1 MRELD
6 PRIHREPPFR
16 GASKASEPES
26 RTVRAGFRV
35 CAQGASRNDEVK
47 PMDCRVKPNNDDKK
61 LPATGCCDLTQPEMG
76 WRGSAPTIR
85 MQSQGFTA
93 TGESF
98 MASLDSVSIAILLGA
113 VLVMAG
119 ILSSL
124 LALRFGA
131 PLLLVFL
138 FIGMF
143 AGDSG
148 PGQIRFDDVR
158 TTYLV
163 GSVALALILF
173 DGGLRTRFQSIRTV
187 LAPSMVLATAGVLLT
202 ALITAPIARYALD
215 LNWTEALL
223 VGAVVASTDAAAVF
237 LLVHAQGLRLRPR
250 VGATLE
256 VESGT
261 NDPFAVFLTLM
272 LVELISL
279 GESSVWHVALEFT
292 REAVLGAIVGVLGGR
307 LVVLA
312 LNRVALPQG
321 LHAPFVT
328 TAALVIFGAA
338 QIAHASGFLAVYLAG
353 IIIGNRPTRAHNSVV
368 AFLDAA
374 TWLAQIVMFVL
385 LGLLV
390 SPQRLVGSL
399 TPAVVVALVLMLV
412 ARPLAVLLCL
422 APFRFSW
429 REKAFIAWV
438 GLRGAVAIFLASIP
452 MLVGLS
458 KAYLYFDVAFVVV
471 IISLLLQGWT
481 LAFAARR
488 LHVALPRSDRGP
500 RRVELDLPGQLEQ
513 QLVGYSVR
521 PKSLYLRRGLI
532 PSWSKPTLVIRDQ
545 KILSPAEAEPV
556 AAGDYIYLLAP
567 PEKAE
572 ALDRFFVDMAP
583 SAAPDPHLL
592 GDFTVSGE
600 ITLGDLAN
608 IYDVA
613 IDAEQSQLTL
623 ADYFDVHLDHAPK
636 EGATLP
642 LDSIVLVARSLGG
655 GRVNVVGL
663 RLPEDGEDAAPETRG
678 ASIKRKL
685 SRAWKS
691 VAGI

>member
-1 MRELD
+1 
-6 PRIHREPPFR
+6 
-16 GASKASEPES
+16 
-26 RTVRAGFRV
+26 
-35 CAQGASRNDEVK
+35 
-47 PMDCRVKPNNDDKK
+47 
-61 LPATGCCDLTQPEMG
+61 
-76 WRGSAPTIR
+76 
-85 MQSQGFTA
+85 
-93 TGESF
+93 

-138 FIGMF
+138 LIGVM
-143 AGDSG
+143 AGESG
-148 PGQIRFDDVR
+148 PGKLQFDDLR

-173 DGGLRTRFQSIRTV
+173 DGGLRTRFQTISAVI
-187 LAPSMVLATAGVLLT
+187 APSMVLATVGVLLT
-202 ALITAPIARYALD
+202 ALITAPVAKYALD
-215 LNWTEALL
+215 LNWTESLL

-256 VESGT
+256 AESGS

-272 LVELISL
+272 LVEFISV
-279 GESSVWHVALEFT
+279 GHSSPAHVVLELA
-292 REAVLGAIVGVLGGR
+292 REAVLGAVIGVVGGR
-307 LVVLA
+307 IMVVA
-312 LNRVALPQG
+312 LNHVALPQG

-328 TAALVIFGAA
+328 TTALVIFGAA
-338 QIAHASGFLAVYLAG
+338 QLVHSSGFLAVYLAG
-353 IIIGNRPTRAHNSVV
+353 IIVGNRPTRAHNSIVT
-368 AFLDAA
+368 FLDAA

-390 SPQRLVGSL
+390 SPHRLGTSIG
-399 TPAVVVALVLMLV
+399 PAVIVAFVLMLV
-412 ARPLAVLLCL
+412 ARPAAVFLCL
-422 APFRFSW
+422 SPFRFNW
-429 REKAFIAWV
+429 REKLFIAWT

-481 LAFAARR
+481 LAAAARR
-488 LHVALPRSDRGP
+488 LHVALPRSERGP

-513 QLVGYSVR
+513 ELVGYPVR
-521 PKSLYLRRGLI
+521 PRSLYFRRGLI

-545 KILSPAEAEPV
+545 HILSPAEADPV
-556 AAGDYIYLLAP
+556 AAGDYLYLLAP

-572 ALDRFFVDMAP
+572 ALDRFFVDMQP

-592 GDFTVSGE
+592 GDFMVSGE
-600 ITLGDLAN
+600 HTLSELAE
-608 IYDVA
+608 IYGVKVA
-613 IDAEQSQLTL
+613 EDEAKLTL
-623 ADYFDVHLDHAPK
+623 SDYFDVHLDNAPK
-636 EGATLP
+636 EGATVP
-642 LDSIVLVARSLGG
+642 LDSIVLVARNLSG

-663 RLPEDGEDAAPETRG
+663 RLPEEEEASKPLTRAA
-678 ASIKRKL
+678 AF
-685 SRAWKS
+685 
-691 VAGI
+691 

>member
-1 MRELD
+1 
-6 PRIHREPPFR
+6 
-16 GASKASEPES
+16 
-26 RTVRAGFRV
+26 
-35 CAQGASRNDEVK
+35 
-47 PMDCRVKPNNDDKK
+47 
-61 LPATGCCDLTQPEMG
+61 
-76 WRGSAPTIR
+76 
-85 MQSQGFTA
+85 
-93 TGESF
+93 
-98 MASLDSVSIAILLGA
+98 MASLDQVSIAILLGA

-138 FIGMF
+138 FIGVL

-148 PGQIRFDDVR
+148 PGRIEFDDVR

-173 DGGLRTRFQSIRTV
+173 DGGLRTRFATIRAV
-187 LAPSMVLATAGVLLT
+187 LAPSMVLATIGVLLT
-202 ALITAPIARYALD
+202 AAITAPAAKYALD

-223 VGAVVASTDAAAVF
+223 VGAVIASTDAAAVF

-256 VESGT
+256 AESGS

-272 LVELISL
+272 LVEFISV
-279 GESSVWHVALEFT
+279 GHSTPGHVLMELLQ
-292 REAVLGAIVGVLGGR
+292 EAVLGAIIGVFGGR
-307 LVVLA
+307 VMVIA

-328 TAALVIFGAA
+328 TTALVIFGAA
-338 QIAHASGFLAVYLAG
+338 QLAHASGFLAVYLAG
-353 IIIGNRPTRAHNSVV
+353 IIVGNRPTRAHNSVV

-390 SPQRLVGSL
+390 SPHRLGA
-399 TPAVVVALVLMLV
+399 TIGPAVIVALVLMLV
-412 ARPLAVLLCL
+412 ARPIAVFLCL
-422 APFRFSW
+422 APFRFNW
-429 REKAFIAWV
+429 REKVFIAWT

-452 MLVGLS
+452 MLVGLT

-481 LAFAARR
+481 LGVAARR
-488 LHVALPRSDRGP
+488 LHVALPRTERGP

-513 QLVGYSVR
+513 ELVGYSVR
-521 PKSLYLRRGLI
+521 PRSLFFRRGLI
-532 PSWSKPTLVIRDQ
+532 PSWSKPTLVIRNEN
-545 KILSPAEAEPV
+545 ILTPAEAEPI
-556 AAGDYIYLLAP
+556 APGDYIYLLAP
-567 PEKAE
+567 PERAD
-572 ALDRFFVDMAP
+572 ALDRFFVDMQP

-592 GDFTVSGE
+592 GDFMVSGE
-600 ITLGDLAN
+600 HTLSELAE
-608 IYDVA
+608 IYGVK
-613 IDAEQSQLTL
+613 IDENEARLTL
-623 ADYFDVHLDHAPK
+623 SDYFDVHLDHAPK
-636 EGATLP
+636 EGATVP
-642 LDSIVLVARSLGG
+642 LDSIMLVARNLSG

-663 RLPEDGEDAAPETRG
+663 RLPEDEDEVKPLTRTQSFKKRLGEVWT
-678 ASIKRKL
+678 
-685 SRAWKS
+685 S

>member
-1 MRELD
+1 
-6 PRIHREPPFR
+6 
-16 GASKASEPES
+16 
-26 RTVRAGFRV
+26 
-35 CAQGASRNDEVK
+35 
-47 PMDCRVKPNNDDKK
+47 
-61 LPATGCCDLTQPEMG
+61 
-76 WRGSAPTIR
+76 
-85 MQSQGFTA
+85 
-93 TGESF
+93 

-138 FIGMF
+138 LVGML

-148 PGQIRFDDVR
+148 PGRLQFDDVR

-173 DGGLRTRFQSIRTV
+173 DGGLKTRFASIRTV
-187 LAPSMVLATAGVLLT
+187 LVPSMVLATAGVLLT
-202 ALITAPIARYALD
+202 ALITAPVARYVLD
-215 LNWTEALL
+215 LNWTESLL

-237 LLVHAQGLRLRPR
+237 LLVHTQGLRLRPR

-256 VESGT
+256 AESGT
-261 NDPFAVFLTLM
+261 NDPFAIFLTLM
-272 LVELISL
+272 LVEFISI
-279 GESSVWHVALEFT
+279 GQSSASHIAMEFIQ
-292 REAVLGAIVGVLGGR
+292 EAVLGAIIGVIGGR

-312 LNRVALPQG
+312 LNYVALPQG

-328 TAALVIFGAA
+328 TAALVIFGGS
-338 QIAHASGFLAVYLAG
+338 QIVHASGFLAVYLAG

-368 AFLDAA
+368 TFLDAA

-390 SPQRLVGSL
+390 SPHRLLSSAGG
-399 TPAVVVALVLMLV
+399 AVLVAFALMLV
-412 ARPLAVLLCL
+412 ARPLAVLICL
-422 APFRFSW
+422 APFKFNW
-429 REKAFIAWV
+429 REKIFIAWT

-481 LAFAARR
+481 LGPAARR
-488 LHVALPRSDRGP
+488 LHVALPRAERGP

-513 QLVGYSVR
+513 QLVGYPVR
-521 PKSLYLRRGLI
+521 PKSLYFRRGLI
-532 PSWSKPTLVIRDQ
+532 PSWSKPTLVIRDER
-545 KILSPAEAEPV
+545 ILTPVEADPV
-556 AAGDYIYLLAP
+556 APGDYIYLLAP
-567 PEKAE
+567 PERAE

-583 SAAPDPHLL
+583 SSTPDPHLL
-592 GDFTVSGE
+592 GDFMVSGE
-600 ITLGDLAN
+600 HTLGELAE
-608 IYDVA
+608 IYGVKVDEHQA
-613 IDAEQSQLTL
+613 KLTL
-623 ADYFDVHLDHAPK
+623 ADYFDINLDRAPK
-636 EGATLP
+636 EGAELA
-642 LDSIVLVARSLGG
+642 LDEIVLVARSISG

-663 RLPEDGEDAAPETRG
+663 RLPEEEEVAPQTRMQTVR
-678 ASIKRKL
+678 RKL
-685 SRAWKS
+685 ADIWAS
-691 VAGI
+691 VAGV

>member
-1 MRELD
+1 
-6 PRIHREPPFR
+6 
-16 GASKASEPES
+16 
-26 RTVRAGFRV
+26 
-35 CAQGASRNDEVK
+35 
-47 PMDCRVKPNNDDKK
+47 
-61 LPATGCCDLTQPEMG
+61 
-76 WRGSAPTIR
+76 
-85 MQSQGFTA
+85 
-93 TGESF
+93 
-98 MASLDSVSIAILLGA
+98 MASLDSVSLGILLGA

-138 FIGMF
+138 LIGML
-143 AGDSG
+143 AGNAG
-148 PGQIRFDDVR
+148 PGHLQFDDLR

-173 DGGLRTRFQSIRTV
+173 DGGLRTRFQNISAV
-187 LAPSMVLATAGVLLT
+187 LLPSMVLATIGVLVT
-202 ALITAPIARYALD
+202 ALVTAPVAGYMLD

-223 VGAVVASTDAAAVF
+223 VAAVVASTDAAAVF

-256 VESGT
+256 AESGT

-272 LVELISL
+272 LVELISVGDSSISHVLMEL
-279 GESSVWHVALEFT
+279 G
-292 REAVLGAIVGVLGGR
+292 RQAVLGAIAGVLGGR
-307 LVVLA
+307 LVVVA

-328 TAALVIFGAA
+328 TAALVIFGASEL
-338 QIAHASGFLAVYLAG
+338 AHASGFLAVYLAG

-368 AFLDAA
+368 TFLDAA

-390 SPQRLVGSL
+390 SPHRLVVSII
-399 TPAVVVALVLMLV
+399 PAVVVALVLMLA
-412 ARPLAVLLCL
+412 ARPIAVFLCL
-422 APFRFSW
+422 APFRFNW
-429 REKAFIAWV
+429 REKLFIAWT

-481 LAFAARR
+481 LAAAARR
-488 LHVALPRSDRGP
+488 LHVALPRTERGP

-513 QLVGYSVR
+513 QLVGYPVR
-521 PKSLYLRRGLI
+521 AKSLYFRRGLT
-532 PSWSKPTLVIRDQ
+532 PSWSKPTLVIRDAH
-545 KILSPAEAEPV
+545 ILSPGEAEPV
-556 AAGDYIYLLAP
+556 RPGDYIYLLAP

-572 ALDRFFVDMAP
+572 ALDRFFVDMPP
-583 SAAPDPHLL
+583 STAPDPHLL

-600 ITLGDLAN
+600 HTLGELA
-608 IYDVA
+608 DVYGVTVG
-613 IDAEQSQLTL
+613 DEQAKQTL
-623 ADYFDVHLDHAPK
+623 ADYFDIHLDHAPK
-636 EGATLP
+636 EGATLE
-642 LDSIVLVARSLGG
+642 LDSIVLVARSISG

-663 RLPEDGEDAAPETRG
+663 RMPEDPEEVPAMTRIG
-678 ASIKRKL
+678 SLRRKL
-685 SRAWKS
+685 ASFWSS

>member
-1 MRELD
+1 
-6 PRIHREPPFR
+6 
-16 GASKASEPES
+16 
-26 RTVRAGFRV
+26 
-35 CAQGASRNDEVK
+35 
-47 PMDCRVKPNNDDKK
+47 
-61 LPATGCCDLTQPEMG
+61 
-76 WRGSAPTIR
+76 
-85 MQSQGFTA
+85 
-93 TGESF
+93 
-98 MASLDSVSIAILLGA
+98 MASLDQVSIAILLGA

-138 FIGMF
+138 FIGIL

-148 PGQIRFDDVR
+148 PGQLQFDDVR

-173 DGGLRTRFQSIRTV
+173 DGGLRTRFQSIRAV
-187 LAPSMVLATAGVLLT
+187 LAPSMVLATVGVLLT
-202 ALITAPIARYALD
+202 AAITAPAAKYALD

-256 VESGT
+256 AESGS

-272 LVELISL
+272 LVEFSTIS
-279 GESSVWHVALEFT
+279 HVLLELAQ
-292 REAVLGAIVGVLGGR
+292 EAILGAVIGVIGGR
-307 LVVLA
+307 AMVIA

-321 LHAPFVT
+321 LHAPFVAT
-328 TAALVIFGAA
+328 TALVIFGAA
-338 QIAHASGFLAVYLAG
+338 QLVHGSGFFAVYLAG
-353 IIIGNRPTRAHNSVV
+353 IIVGNRPTRAHNSVV

-390 SPQRLVGSL
+390 SPHRLGDSVG
-399 TPAVVVALVLMLV
+399 PAVIVALVLMLV
-412 ARPLAVLLCL
+412 ARPVAVFLCL
-422 APFRFSW
+422 APFRFNW
-429 REKAFIAWV
+429 REKLFIAWV

-481 LAFAARR
+481 LAPAARR
-488 LHVALPRSDRGP
+488 LHVALPRSERGP

-513 QLVGYSVR
+513 ELVGYPVR
-521 PKSLYLRRGLI
+521 SKSLYFRRGLI
-532 PSWSKPTLVIRDQ
+532 PSWSKPTLVIRNEQ
-545 KILSPAEAEPV
+545 ILTPAEAEPV
-556 AAGDYIYLLAP
+556 APGDYIYLLAP
-567 PEKAE
+567 PERAG
-572 ALDRFFVDMAP
+572 ALDRFFVDMQP
-583 SAAPDPHLL
+583 SSAPDPHLL
-592 GDFTVSGE
+592 GDFMVSGE
-600 ITLGDLAN
+600 HTLSELAE
-608 IYDVA
+608 IYGVKVEEDQA
-613 IDAEQSQLTL
+613 KLTL
-623 ADYFDVHLDHAPK
+623 SDYFDVHLDNAPK
-636 EGATLP
+636 AGATLP
-642 LDSIVLVARSLGG
+642 LDSIVLVARSISGE
-655 GRVNVVGL
+655 RVNVVGL
-663 RLPEDGEDAAPETRG
+663 RLPEDEKKAAKLTRMQSLKRRLGELWT
-678 ASIKRKL
+678 
-685 SRAWKS
+685 S

>member
-1 MRELD
+1 
-6 PRIHREPPFR
+6 
-16 GASKASEPES
+16 
-26 RTVRAGFRV
+26 
-35 CAQGASRNDEVK
+35 
-47 PMDCRVKPNNDDKK
+47 
-61 LPATGCCDLTQPEMG
+61 
-76 WRGSAPTIR
+76 
-85 MQSQGFTA
+85 
-93 TGESF
+93 

-138 FIGMF
+138 LIGML

-148 PGQIRFDDVR
+148 PGHLRFDDVR

-173 DGGLRTRFQSIRTV
+173 DGGLRTRFPNIRAV
-187 LAPSMVLATAGVLLT
+187 LAPSMALATIGVLLT
-202 ALITAPIARYALD
+202 ALVTAPVAKYVLD

-223 VGAVVASTDAAAVF
+223 LGAVVASTDAAAVF
-237 LLVHAQGLRLRPR
+237 LLVHAHGVRLRPR

-256 VESGT
+256 AESGT

-272 LVELISL
+272 LVELISA
-279 GESSVWHVALEFT
+279 GESSAWHVGLEFG
-292 REAVLGAIVGVLGGR
+292 REALLGTIIGVVGGR

-328 TAALVIFGAA
+328 TAALVIFGGT
-338 QIAHASGFLAVYLAG
+338 QIAHGSGFLAVYLAG
-353 IIIGNRPTRAHNSVV
+353 LIVGNRPTRAHNSVV
-368 AFLDAA
+368 TFLDAA

-390 SPQRLVGSL
+390 SPQRLLSSTV
-399 TPAVVVALVLMLV
+399 PAVVVALVLMLV

-422 APFRFSW
+422 APFRFNW
-429 REKAFIAWV
+429 REKTFIAWT

-452 MLVGLS
+452 MLVGLP
-458 KAYLYFDVAFVVV
+458 KAHLYFDVAFVVV

-481 LAFAARR
+481 LAAAARK
-488 LHVALPRSDRGP
+488 LHVALPRADRGP

-521 PKSLYLRRGLI
+521 PKSLYFRRGLI
-532 PSWSKPTLVIRDQ
+532 PSWAKPTLVIRDEH
-545 KILSPAEAEPV
+545 ILSPVEADPV
-556 AAGDYIYLLAP
+556 VPGDYIYLLAP

-572 ALDRFFVDMAP
+572 ALDRFFVDMQP
-583 SAAPDPHLL
+583 SSAPDPHQL
-592 GDFTVSGE
+592 GDFVVSGE
-600 ITLGDLAN
+600 IALGELAA
-608 IYDVA
+608 IYGVLV
-613 IDAEQSQLTL
+613 DAEQAKLTL

-636 EGATLP
+636 EGATLT
-642 LDSIVLVARSLGG
+642 LDSIVLVARKLAG

-663 RLPEDGEDAAPETRG
+663 RLPEDEEEGAVLTRTD
-678 ASIKRKL
+678 SFKRKL
-685 SRAWKS
+685 SEMWAS